1 MNKEAEFDQLVGL
14 IYQAALDEDC
24 WQSVLLDLSDFFN
37 AAGTA
42 LWVHDFETGISNGE
56 SIQTVRF
63 DPEFVISYA
72 EYYSQTNIWAKQ
84 EALLTKNLF
93 VTSSMLFDDKLLPST
108 EYYGDWL
115 KPQNLFYSIGSVT
128 AKTGSLAVKLSAL
141 RGKHKGPFTREE
153 LAWAQRLFPHLKR
166 ACDMNRRLTAERLV
180 TANQLSF
187 SHLAQNASGLCM
199 LGLSATGKVLHA
211 NRFGEAMLREGHYL
225 SLQSG
230 CLHVVQ
236 ADKDSELQ
244 QALRNT
250 VALKRA
256 HHLNL
261 GGSNGKSHCFYLTL
275 IPAPESHPM
284 HLLVHRVEVLLL
296 ITEQARQR
304 VATVRQ
310 LIDLFGLTPARGPL
324 CQGLGARR
332 RYRLLRSGGRVEKND
347 NQDAITIRHDQNRRQ
362 KAAGFGSLDLFD
374 TCGAQDL
381 NSNKFVRL
389 LPQSSLAH

>member
-14 IYQAALDEDC
+14 IYEAALDEDC
-24 WQSVLLDLSDFFN
+24 WQLVLLELSDFFN

-42 LWVHDFETGISNGE
+42 LWVHDFDTGISNSE
-56 SIQTVRF
+56 SIQMVRF

-72 EYYSQTNIWAKQ
+72 EHYSQTNVWAKQ

-115 KPQNLFYSIGSVT
+115 KPQDLFYSIGTVM
-128 AKTGSLAVKLSAL
+128 AKSGSLAVKLSAV
-141 RGKHKGPFTREE
+141 RGKRKGPFLNED

-187 SHLAQNASGLCM
+187 SHLSQNASGLSM
-199 LGLSATGKVLHA
+199 LGLSAGGKVLHA

-225 SLQSG
+225 TLQGG
-230 CLHVVQ
+230 CLH
-236 ADKDSELQ
+236 ALHANKDNELQ
-244 QALRNT
+244 HGLRNT

-261 GGSNGKSHCFYLTL
+261 GGTNGKSHCFYLTL
-275 IPAPESHPM
+275 MPAPESHSM
-284 HLLVHRVEVLLL
+284 HLLAHRVEVLVL
-296 ITEQARQR
+296 ITEQGRMR
-304 VATVRQ
+304 VATARQ
-310 LIDLFGLTPARGPL
+310 LIDLFGLTPAEARFARAL
-324 CQGLGARR
+324 AQGDDIDSYAHAEGL
-332 RYRLLRSGGRVEKND
+332 KKT
-347 NQDAITIRHDQNRRQ
+347 TIRTQLQSAMTKTGTNKQR
-362 KAAGFGSLDLFD
+362 DL
-374 TCGAQDL
+374 
-381 NSNKFVRL
+381 VRL
-389 LPQSSLAH
+389 ICSIPVVRET